1 VGRIIPPTFIRL
13 YFILINNHLNIT
25 VKIKKK
31 IMASGTGK
39 SRPID
44 RLLNIFVSAAAVPVL
59 LGALAKITHAAG
71 ADTWLKVGLYTEAA
85 IFFVYALLY
94 IFAPPPEDGVAA
106 HPSAAGEAGNP
117 ALKSM
122 EKMLADADI
131 TPANLS
137 KLGAGFQ
144 KLGST
149 VSNISDVGEIVKAS
163 GDYAQKTKS
172 AAAALDQVK
181 DAYINTAN
189 SLTTFNASTE
199 STKQFHSQ
207 VQVLTKNLSS
217 LNTIYELELQESNN
231 HLKALNNFYGKL
243 AQTSAAMEGSV
254 EDAKRAQQ
262 QIGLLANNLGK
273 LNSVYGNMLTAMQ
286 GR

>member
-1 VGRIIPPTFIRL
+1 
-13 YFILINNHLNIT
+13 
-25 VKIKKK
+25 
-31 IMASGTGK
+31 MASGTGK

-106 HPSAAGEAGNP
+106 HTSAAGEAGNP

-181 DAYINTAN
+181 DAYLNTAN

>member
-1 VGRIIPPTFIRL
+1 
-13 YFILINNHLNIT
+13 
-25 VKIKKK
+25 
-31 IMASGTGK
+31 MASGTGK

-94 IFAPPPEDGVAA
+94 IFAPPPEDAAVANTA
-106 HPSAAGEAGNP
+106 AAGETGNP

-122 EKMLADADI
+122 EKMLVDADI

-137 KLGAGFQ
+137 RLGAGFQ

-149 VSNISDVGEIVKAS
+149 VSNISDVGDIVKAS

-181 DAYINTAN
+181 DAYLNTAN
-189 SLTTFNASTE
+189 SLTTFNAASE

-254 EDAKRAQQ
+254 EDAKKAQQ
-262 QIGLLANNLGK
+262 QIGLLANNLGR